1 MRGDQLIRQWKIL
14 RLLESRRRGLT
25 ALEIGSHVDI
35 LPRTVYRDL
44 QAIEEAGFPI
54 YNDRSAGCSR
64 WKLTDG
70 SRTGLSLPFTLTE
83 LLSLHMGR
91 GLLNVFEGT
100 IFQDGIESLLEK
112 VAASLPPETFRFL
125 ENISGQVKVGFGPPK
140 KYELSRQVMAE
151 LSKAVAK
158 GVQVEIGYKA
168 ASTEQE
174 TLRIVDPYLI
184 WAMSGAF
191 YLIGRCHLRGA
202 VRTFAMDRITSFR
215 ALKESFRYPKNF
227 RLADFLQTAFRVMT
241 GDPQTIKVRFFPG
254 AARVVR
260 ERIWHPTQELREQ
273 EDGSLIITLEVPI
286 NYEVISWILGFG
298 SAAEVLQPASL
309 RSRLLKELEASAE
322 QYRSHSRARTKIIA
336 DKKISSNLS

>member
-1 MRGDQLIRQWKIL
+1 MRGAQLIRQWNIL

-25 ALEIGSHVDI
+25 VLEIGSHLDI

-44 QAIEEAGFPI
+44 QALEEAGFPI
-54 YNDRSAGCSR
+54 YNDRSAEGSR
-64 WKLTDG
+64 WKLTDDF
-70 SRTGLSLPFTLTE
+70 RAGLSLPFTVTE

-91 GLLNVFEGT
+91 DLLNVFKGT
-100 IFQDGIESLLEK
+100 IFADGIESLLEK
-112 VAASLPPETFRFL
+112 VVASLPPETFRFL
-125 ENISGQVKVGFGPPK
+125 KNISGHMKVGFGPPK
-140 KYELSRQVMAE
+140 KYESSRQVMAE
-151 LSKAVAK
+151 LSEAVAK
-158 GVQVEIGYKA
+158 RKQVEIGYKA
-168 ASTEQE
+168 ASTEKE

-215 ALKESFRYPKNF
+215 ALNESFRYPKDF
-227 RLADFLQTAFRVMT
+227 RLEDFLQTAFRVMT
-241 GDPQTIKVRFFPG
+241 GNPQTIRIRFSPG

-298 SAAEVLQPASL
+298 SAAVVLQPASL
-309 RSRLLKELEASAE
+309 RSRILKELEASARR
-322 QYRSHSRARTKIIA
+322 YRSHGRARTKIIA
-336 DKKISSNLS
+336 EKKISANLS